1 MSRKRRYALGH
12 RRNPK
17 FTADRTPPTM
27 ETAIKSMPD
36 HLRYLDPPE
45 WAAACEIGETRQR
58 YLVAWKD
65 KHRPSLG
72 MIIEGAPP
80 RLLGGPFGKYEAW
93 MDKVVTRYIPF
104 NAVIEMIEGL
114 PPWEA
119 DRKWRRPLGVSAG
132 WLIESLRV
140 YINLPVDAKRQS
152 AADLTLAGA
161 SVPASKPARKIP

>member
-17 FTADRTPPTM
+17 PTADRTPPTM

-72 MIIEGAPP
+72 MIFEGAPP
-80 RLLGGPFGKYEAW
+80 RLLGGPFGKSEAW
-93 MDKVVTRYIPF
+93 MVKVGTRYIRLRG
-104 NAVIEMIEGL
+104 VIEMSGGL

-140 YINLPVDAKRQS
+140 YINLPVDAKREKAAPLHS
-152 AADLTLAGA
+152 A
-161 SVPASKPARKIP
+161 SSSMPARKIP